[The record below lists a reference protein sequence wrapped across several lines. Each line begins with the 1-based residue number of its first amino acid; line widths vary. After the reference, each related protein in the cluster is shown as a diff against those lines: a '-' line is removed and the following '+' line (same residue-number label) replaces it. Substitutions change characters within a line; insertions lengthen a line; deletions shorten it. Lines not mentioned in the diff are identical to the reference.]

1 MDRLR
6 RTLRRSPSYEPL
18 SNGNQEEGGSG
29 ATQQVEHNA
38 FSWLDYSI
46 FFLLGIAMLWAW
58 NMFLAAGPYFQSR
71 FQSSPWITT
80 HFQSAELSISTIANL
95 GSMLVLTKLQAN
107 ASYPR
112 RIIASLL
119 INLVAF
125 TLLAISTRVH
135 TSAEAYFGFLM
146 LMVFAASLATGLC
159 QNGVFA
165 YVAGFGREEYTQ
177 GIMTGQAVAGVL
189 PPIVQVASVLSIPP
203 QKAGEKAAT
212 PEESWK
218 SAFAYFLTA
227 TGISAITLAAFFYLL
242 ARHRH
247 SPQSSRP
254 RSKTASATDSLSPS
268 PEDSPPTD
276 LPTDSPEERISVPLL
291 TLLSKL
297 RYLAAAVFL
306 TFAITMVFPV
316 FTQETLS
323 VHAPS
328 TSPPP
333 PRILQPSAF
342 IPLAFLLW
350 NIGDLVGRLL
360 TALPALRLT
369 SRPRLLFA
377 LSVGRVVW
385 IPLYF
390 LCNIRGRGAVVP
402 SDAFYLVV
410 VQLLFGIGNGYLGST
425 CMMGAA
431 EWVEPRE
438 REAAGGFMG
447 LCLVSGLTVG
457 SLLSFLVAGT

>member
-1 MDRLR
+1 
-6 RTLRRSPSYEPL
+6 
-18 SNGNQEEGGSG
+18 
-29 ATQQVEHNA
+29 
-38 FSWLDYSI
+38 
-46 FFLLGIAMLWAW
+46 
-58 NMFLAAGPYFQSR
+58 MFLAAGPYFQSR

-125 TLLAISTRVH
+125 TLLAISTRIR

-189 PPIVQVASVLSIPP
+189 PPIVQVASVLSIPL

-227 TGISAITLAAFFYLL
+227 TGISAVTLVAFFYLL

-247 SPQSSRP
+247 SPHTFRQ
-254 RSKTASATDSLSPS
+254 RSKTASAIDSPS
-268 PEDSPPTD
+268 PFPEDTPPADLLSSPDTSD
-276 LPTDSPEERISVPLL
+276 ERTSVPLS
-291 TLLSKL
+291 TLFSKL

-323 VHAPS
+323 VHSPS

-333 PRILQPSAF
+333 PRILHPSAF

-377 LSVGRVVW
+377 MSVARVVW
-385 IPLYF
+385 IPLYL
-390 LCNIRGRGAVVP
+390 LCNIRGRGAVVA

-410 VQLLFGIGNGYLGST
+410 VQLLFGVSNGYLGST

-431 EWVEPRE
+431 EWVEPQE

-447 LCLVSGLTVG
+447 LCLVGGLTVG
-457 SLLSFLVAGT
+457 SLLSFFVAGT